1 MLRSAAAAARL
12 LESLPSSR
20 AVPTIALQH
29 HVTDVSATALA
40 LSISN
45 HGARLKLASLAI
57 RNCPNLQK
65 EGLQKLITSAL
76 RHDIQLRFLDL
87 GFCPALADE
96 LPSEL
101 LNAGL
106 FVDGTTLQELNIQ
119 GCGMTHQGVAV
130 LATDLMIATKTIT
143 SSVVDDLHQQRLNPP
158 QDGPCALSSTVP
170 PLSAAPPPIPLLSAA
185 PPLLPKL
192 PLSEGAVPFQSS
204 RLQCLDLSNNVIS
217 GSGPGLAALLQLPEL
232 QDLKLCGCRLTRDD
246 IRNVGEGLPLSGLLG
261 LDLGHNGIASG
272 ELRVFTAPLQ
282 RSGLQRLGLQG
293 NAIGRG
299 AALQAL
305 GSAWGRRPPEGL
317 CLEQNRLEPDE
328 LFAFMQSLS
337 TSSKKGGIRFGNSF
351 CRLGCPCN
359 GRGEVM

>member
-1 MLRSAAAAARL
+1 
-12 LESLPSSR
+12 
-20 AVPTIALQH
+20 
-29 HVTDVSATALA
+29 
-40 LSISN
+40 
-45 HGARLKLASLAI
+45 
-57 RNCPNLQK
+57 
-65 EGLQKLITSAL
+65 
-76 RHDIQLRFLDL
+76 
-87 GFCPALADE
+87 
-96 LPSEL
+96 
-101 LNAGL
+101 
-106 FVDGTTLQELNIQ
+106 
-119 GCGMTHQGVAV
+119 
-130 LATDLMIATKTIT
+130 
-143 SSVVDDLHQQRLNPP
+143 
-158 QDGPCALSSTVP
+158 
-170 PLSAAPPPIPLLSAA
+170 
-185 PPLLPKL
+185 
-192 PLSEGAVPFQSS
+192 
-204 RLQCLDLSNNVIS
+204 
-217 GSGPGLAALLQLPEL
+217 
-232 QDLKLCGCRLTRDD
+232 LKLCGCRLTRDD